1 MTRRSLL
8 REVLASTAGK
18 IGVTLALIL
27 AGASVLVLVALPLTL
42 GVSPLDFGTERWSNP
57 AIWADYP
64 KAVPPAWTAV
74 LSGNAVPHQ
83 VLEASEPSETTERG
97 EARVEVYDLAF
108 EYSAAEPPTFLSFSL
123 GEVSYRTRPPS
134 LSVTL
139 LRPDG
144 ASVPLLR
151 TTIRGPRANEEP
163 PYLRHHETPLRV
175 LVTAEPET
183 AQAASEML
191 AETYGLEIPAAVI
204 EDDTPAALFGAP
216 DDNGQLQPLH
226 GEYSAQVRVA
236 LADPDDTLAWVRF
249 VVGGT
254 VFGLL
259 GTDGSGRDLA
269 QGLAFGLPVA
279 LLIGLSAALVSTTI
293 GTGLGM
299 LSGYKGGRTD
309 LVIQRTAD
317 VVNNVPLLPLLIFF
331 VFVFGAQMWLIL
343 LLLVA
348 FSWPGLTIL
357 VRSMVLGLSG
367 SQEVEA
373 ARALGASSRQILMR
387 HIFPHTAPY
396 VFTQLIFFV
405 PAVILAEASL
415 SFLGLGDP
423 SLPTWGQILEDG
435 FRTGA
440 VFLGYWWWVIAPGL
454 LIVITSLTFMLLAL
468 AMEPVV
474 NPRLRNDR

>member
-1 MTRRSLL
+1 MKRRSLL
-8 REVLASTAGK
+8 RQVLDSTPGR
-18 IGVTLALIL
+18 IGVALAL
-27 AGASVLVLVALPLTL
+27 VLGTISLLVVATF
-42 GVSPLDFGTERWSNP
+42 PLDFGPARWSNP
-57 AIWADYP
+57 AVWADYP
-64 KAVPPAWTAV
+64 KAVPPAWTDA
-74 LSGNAVPHQ
+74 LSGASAARHQ
-83 VLEASEPSETTERG
+83 IVEASEPSESTERG
-97 EARVEVYDLAF
+97 DARVDVYDLAI
-108 EYSAAEPPTFLSFSL
+108 EHTADAPPTFLSFSL
-123 GEVSYRTRPPS
+123 GEVQYRERPPS
-134 LSVTL
+134 LSLSL

-144 ASVPLLR
+144 TSVPLLR
-151 TTIRGPRANEEP
+151 TTVRGPRAGEEP
-163 PYLRHHETPLRV
+163 PYVRHDQTPLRV
-175 LVTAEPET
+175 LLTSEPET

-191 AETYGLEIPAAVI
+191 AEAYGVSIPARQLQ
-204 EDDTPAALFGAP
+204 DDVAAALFGVP
-216 DDNGQLQPLH
+216 DEAGGLQPLH
-226 GEYSAQVRVA
+226 GEYVAQVRMA
-236 LADPDDTLAWVRF
+236 LADPADSVAWVRA
-249 VVGGT
+249 VAGGT
-254 VFGLL
+254 VYGLL

-269 QGLAFGLPVA
+269 EGLAFGLPVA
-279 LLIGLSAALVSTTI
+279 LLIGLTAATVSTAI

-309 LVIQRTAD
+309 LLIQRAAD

-331 VFVFGAQMWLIL
+331 VFVFGAQLWLIL

-373 ARALGASSRQILMR
+373 ARAIGASSRHILVR

-405 PAVILAEASL
+405 PAVILAEAGL

-440 VFLGYWWWVIAPGL
+440 VFLGYWWWVVSPGL
-454 LIVITSLTFMLLAL
+454 LIVITAMTFMLLAL
-468 AMEPVV
+468 AMEPIV
-474 NPRLRNDR
+474 NPKLRRD

>member
-1 MTRRSLL
+1 MRRRSLL
-8 REVLASTAGK
+8 RQVLDSTAGK
-18 IGVTLALIL
+18 IGVALALLLGLSSLFVL
-27 AGASVLVLVALPLTL
+27 ATF
-42 GVSPLDFGTERWSNP
+42 PLDFGPTRWSNP
-57 AIWADYP
+57 AVWADHP
-64 KAVPPAWTAV
+64 KAVPPAWTAT
-74 LSGNAVPHQ
+74 LSGDAVEHTI
-83 VLEASEPSETTERG
+83 LESGQATETTERG
-97 EARVEVYDLAF
+97 DARVEIHDLVYEHTAS
-108 EYSAAEPPTFLSFSL
+108 EAPSFLSFSL
-123 GEVSYRTRPPS
+123 GDVAFEERPPS

-144 ASVPLLR
+144 SSVSLLR
-151 TTIRGPRANEEP
+151 TTIRGPRAGEEP
-163 PYLRHHETPLRV
+163 PFVRHDETPLRV
-175 LVTAEPET
+175 LLTAEPET
-183 AQAASEML
+183 AQAISEML
-191 AETYGLEIPAAVI
+191 AETYGETVPASMI
-204 EDDTPAALFGAP
+204 QNDTAAWLFGVP
-216 DDNGQLQPLH
+216 GPEGEPEPLN
-226 GEYSAQVRVA
+226 GEYVTQVRVA
-236 LADPDDTLAWVRF
+236 LAAPDDDIAWMRT

-279 LLIGLSAALVSTTI
+279 LLIGIAAATVSTVI

-299 LSGYKGGRTD
+299 LSGYKGGRID
-309 LVIQRTAD
+309 LVIQRAAD

-331 VFVFGAQMWLIL
+331 VFVFGAQLWLIL
-343 LLLVA
+343 VLLVA

-373 ARALGASSRQILMR
+373 ARALGASSRHILVK

-405 PAVILAEASL
+405 PAVILAEAGL

-440 VFLGYWWWVIAPGL
+440 VFLGYWWWVVSPGL
-454 LIVITSLTFMLLAL
+454 LIVLTAMTFMLLAL
-468 AMEPVV
+468 AMEPIV
-474 NPRLRNDR
+474 NPKLRRS